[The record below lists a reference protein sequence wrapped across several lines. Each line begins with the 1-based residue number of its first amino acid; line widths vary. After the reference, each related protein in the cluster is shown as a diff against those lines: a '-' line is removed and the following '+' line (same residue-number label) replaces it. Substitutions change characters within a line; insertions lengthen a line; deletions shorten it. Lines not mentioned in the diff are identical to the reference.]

1 MTKNKLLADL
11 ISVGWGSLPMKST
24 GRCPE
29 SGRSDVVLVL
39 LFFFCPDFPFFWFFI
54 SEIRLSFFLVWLLN
68 FFLVQTFLFCCC
80 LFLRLSLSFGCL
92 FLAQTFWFFSCPE
105 FPFFWC
111 LYFLD
116 FPFFGC
122 LFLAQTFLFFFLPR
136 VSLFFLVICF
146 LEFLLFVVVYFLPR
160 LSDFLTQTFMF
171 KEADERPSPFFCCFF
186 LDLSFQSKLMSGRL
200 FAAPKRHPSRGRPQG
215 QAQSVVQVRP
225 CPRRTE
231 CLNHVAPWH
240 AGRWRQTAAPPGRMR
255 CVRAARGAHVARERL
270 REVQGRWALQLPR
283 RSRNNN

>member
-11 ISVGWGSLPMKST
+11 ISVGWAEDCSSLPMKST

-29 SGRSDVVLVL
+29 SGGSDVFLV
-39 LFFFCPDFPFFWFFI
+39 FFFCPDFPFFWFFI

-122 LFLAQTFLFFFLPR
+122 LFLAQTFWFFFLPR
-136 VSLFFLVICF
+136 VSLFFW
-146 LEFLLFVVVYFLPR
+146 LFV
-160 LSDFLTQTFMF
+160 S
-171 KEADERPSPFFCCFF
+171 
-186 LDLSFQSKLMSGRL
+186 
-200 FAAPKRHPSRGRPQG
+200 
-215 QAQSVVQVRP
+215 
-225 CPRRTE
+225 
-231 CLNHVAPWH
+231 
-240 AGRWRQTAAPPGRMR
+240 
-255 CVRAARGAHVARERL
+255 
-270 REVQGRWALQLPR
+270 
-283 RSRNNN
+283 